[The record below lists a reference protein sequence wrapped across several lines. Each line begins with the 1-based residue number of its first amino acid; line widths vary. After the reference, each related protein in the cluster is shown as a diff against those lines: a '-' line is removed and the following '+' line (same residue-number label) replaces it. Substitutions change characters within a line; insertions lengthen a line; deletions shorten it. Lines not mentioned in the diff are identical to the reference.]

1 MASAL
6 PEPPQ
11 FAHIDIDNLL
21 ELLLELLQESELLP
35 ELLLADSTLAEADPK
50 VKDSTLE
57 ASAVDNSSK

>member
-1 MASAL
+1 MVASAL

-11 FAHIDIDNLL
+11 FAHIDIDNLDLLL
-21 ELLLELLQESELLP
+21 ELLLELELHLELP
-35 ELLLADSTLAEADPK
+35 LADSTLAEADPK